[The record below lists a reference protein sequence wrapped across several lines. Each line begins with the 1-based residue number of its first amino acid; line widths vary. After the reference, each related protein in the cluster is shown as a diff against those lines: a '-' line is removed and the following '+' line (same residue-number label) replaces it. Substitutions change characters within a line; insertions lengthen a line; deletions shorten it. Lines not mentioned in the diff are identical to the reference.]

1 MRKQKNTTKNRF
13 DAITASDWPFIGG
26 VFAAIAVI
34 GPTLVLMPA
43 WRVMI
48 LGVAASTILLLL
60 GVERARARRR
70 MQRLANQL
78 KSVASLEK
86 LEVPDD
92 PTASA
97 LDRALNDAIQR
108 SREQQHILKFT
119 PQAVPA
125 SAALGLLDDSE
136 GQPRSIAVLAL
147 GLRDQE
153 QPGASPEA
161 MEQLRD
167 IAGTVVRVA
176 EDYSAL
182 LQMQGS
188 GTFAL
193 IFAAFSQEPAARSAR
208 AAYDA
213 AVELIT
219 THAALRCGIS
229 VGAGL
234 PCTLPGAGY
243 TVLGSPFEEAIRL
256 HRLSA
261 SWDEFQVLC
270 PEPVALLLRPRAAGH
285 RTHLQ
290 LTAASGPTL
299 PVYALEVAASTVVHE
314 VSA

>member
-1 MRKQKNTTKNRF
+1 MSTG
-13 DAITASDWPFIGG
+13 DWPFIGG
-26 VFAAIAVI
+26 VCAAITLI
-34 GPTLVLMPA
+34 GPALVFVPA

-48 LGVAASTILLLL
+48 LGSTAGTILLLL

-70 MQRLANQL
+70 MQRLATQL

-92 PTASA
+92 PSASA

-108 SREQQHILKFT
+108 SREQARILKFT
-119 PQAVPA
+119 PQAVPS
-125 SAALGLLDDSE
+125 SAALGMLADSE
-136 GQPRSIAVLAL
+136 GTPRSVAVLAL

-161 MEQLRD
+161 MEQLRE

-176 EDYSAL
+176 EEHSAL

-193 IFAAFSQEPAARSAR
+193 IFAAFFHEPAARSAS

-219 THAALRCGIS
+219 AHSALRCGIS

-243 TVLGSPFEEAIRL
+243 TVLGSPFEEAVRL

-270 PEPVALLLRPRAAGH
+270 PEPVALLLRPRAAGQ

-290 LTAASGPTL
+290 LTAANAPTL
-299 PVYALEVAASTVVHE
+299 PVYSLEIVEATLVRE

>member
-1 MRKQKNTTKNRF
+1 MSTG
-13 DAITASDWPFIGG
+13 DWPFIGG
-26 VFAAIAVI
+26 VCAAITLI
-34 GPTLVLMPA
+34 GPALVLAPA

-48 LGVAASTILLLL
+48 LGSTAGTILLLL

-70 MQRLANQL
+70 MQRLATQL

-92 PTASA
+92 PSASV

-108 SREQQHILKFT
+108 SREQERILKFT
-119 PQAVPA
+119 PQAVPS
-125 SAALGLLDDSE
+125 SAALRMLADSE
-136 GQPRSIAVLAL
+136 GTPRSVAVLAL

-161 MEQLRD
+161 MEQLRE

-176 EDYSAL
+176 EEHSAL

-193 IFAAFSQEPAARSAR
+193 IFAAFSHEPAARSAR

-219 THAALRCGIS
+219 THSALRCGIS

-270 PEPVALLLRPRAAGH
+270 PEPVALLLRPRAAGL

-290 LTAASGPTL
+290 LTAGNAPTL
-299 PVYALEVAASTVVHE
+299 PVYSLEIVEATVVRE